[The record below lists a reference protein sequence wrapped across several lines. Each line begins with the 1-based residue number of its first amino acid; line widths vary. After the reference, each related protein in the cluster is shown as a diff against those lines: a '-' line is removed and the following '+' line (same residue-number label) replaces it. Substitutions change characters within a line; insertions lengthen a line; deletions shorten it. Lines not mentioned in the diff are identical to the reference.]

1 MTLHVAKPRELV
13 ELVVL
18 GLLCERPRHPYDMQR
33 ELKQRGNTSFVRG
46 LPRSLSHAVDSL
58 VEQGYVHAGET
69 SRDGTRPER
78 TTYDATV
85 RGREAFVA
93 RLTHLLETPTDQPT
107 YHAAL
112 SLVAGLTK
120 DQTVAALERRIEAL
134 DAELEVATARITDAL
149 EWLPRLVLIEVEYLQ
164 SQLRAEQDWTRAIV
178 AEARSG
184 ALSWNL
190 KFKGRPPTR

>member
-1 MTLHVAKPRELV
+1 MTLYVAKPRELV

-46 LPRSLSHAVDSL
+46 LPRSLYHAVDSL
-58 VEQGYVHAGET
+58 LAQGYVHAGET

-93 RLTHLLETPTDQPT
+93 RLTHLLGTPSDQPT

-112 SLVAGLTK
+112 SLVAGLTSE
-120 DQTVAALERRIEAL
+120 QTVEALERRVAAL
-134 DAELEVATARITDAL
+134 DAELETATSRIADAL

-164 SQLRAEQDWTRAIV
+164 SQLRAEQDWTRAIIDD
-178 AEARSG
+178 ARSG

-190 KFKGRPPTR
+190 KFKGMPPKR